1 MKLKYIDV
9 LRGIAILGVL
19 IVHNLL
25 YGNNGYIPSKILNFI
40 LFGQRGVQL
49 FYFASAF
56 TLFFSMNRR
65 YENETYPKTNFF
77 IRRFFRI
84 APMYYIGICYYLMQD
99 GFGSRYWLGDA
110 KSITYGNILSNI
122 FFVHGFN
129 PYWINSLVPGGWSVA
144 IEMLFYCLLPFLIF
158 KIKNTQHAFIFVLI
172 SIFFRFLFQYIL
184 QRHHLIGNQMLWD
197 AYLNFYFP
205 NQLPIFALGILFYF
219 ILKEDYSLSLSPKI
233 LIPSAILLIGQL
245 VGLIIF
251 PEHVVF
257 GIAFV
262 LLGILLSKYEFKFL
276 VNPALIYIG
285 KISFSM
291 YLVHNAVLYWLN
303 SLRLVDFVVVS
314 DTYSSLLNY
323 AIRLIIL
330 IVCTV
335 IISTIF
341 YKLVEL
347 PMINIGKKLIKRLNE

>member
-1 MKLKYIDV
+1 M
-9 LRGIAILGVL
+9 
-19 IVHNLL
+19 
-25 YGNNGYIPSKILNFI
+25 
-40 LFGQRGVQL
+40 
-49 FYFASAF
+49 
-56 TLFFSMNRR
+56 
-65 YENETYPKTNFF
+65 
-77 IRRFFRI
+77 
-84 APMYYIGICYYLMQD
+84 
-99 GFGSRYWLGDA
+99 
-110 KSITYGNILSNI
+110 
-122 FFVHGFN
+122 
-129 PYWINSLVPGGWSVA
+129 
-144 IEMLFYCLLPFLIF
+144 
-158 KIKNTQHAFIFVLI
+158 
-172 SIFFRFLFQYIL
+172 
-184 QRHHLIGNQMLWD
+184 
-197 AYLNFYFP
+197 
-205 NQLPIFALGILFYF
+205 
-219 ILKEDYSLSLSPKI
+219 
-233 LIPSAILLIGQL
+233 IGQL